1 VIRLWSAFVARMAR
15 HEPGT
20 ALAIFRVAFS
30 LVVAGTLAN
39 VLMVDVFDPIWLDRA
54 AGGVIQLQ
62 EDHWLIPLVGGAGPE
77 QARLLCIGGLIAALW
92 CALGLGH
99 RLAALVCLQLTTAL
113 FEMTSGTGGGH
124 DRLITNGLW
133 LLVLAP
139 ADRTLSLRA
148 RLFTG
153 AWVDPTPV
161 AAWPRYLAVV
171 QLTAM
176 YVTTG
181 IQKLGV
187 DWLPQG
193 GWLAV
198 YYALLLP
205 SWARLE
211 ELAWVAWLDPF
222 LRLGTLSTWLF
233 EIGWFLVPLAL
244 WFRDSRQ
251 RPGRLRAFS
260 NRVDL
265 RLLFGLF
272 GLLLHS
278 ILYVLME
285 LGPFSLVTLSFY
297 ICLWHPDELRGLLRR
312 LGVQG

>member
-1 VIRLWSAFVARMAR
+1 VIRIWTAFATRMAR
-15 HEPGT
+15 KEPGT
-20 ALAIFRVAFS
+20 ALALFRLALS

-39 VLMVDVFDPIWLDRA
+39 VLLADVFDPIWLDRE

-77 QARLLCIGGLIAALW
+77 QARQLCIGGLI
-92 CALGLGH
+92 
-99 RLAALVCLQLTTAL
+99 TAL

-139 ADRTLSLRA
+139 ADQTLSLRA
-148 RLFTG
+148 RLSTG
-153 AWVDPTPV
+153 AWVDSTPV

-181 IQKLGV
+181 IQKLGL

-211 ELAWVAWLDPF
+211 ELSWVAWLDPF

-233 EIGWFLVPLAL
+233 EIFWFLVPLAL
-244 WFRDSRQ
+244 WFRDSRE
-251 RPGRLRAFS
+251 RPGRLRALS

-272 GLLLHS
+272 GLLLHG
-278 ILYVLME
+278 ILYALME

-297 ICLWHPDELRGLLRR
+297 ICLWHPDELRGPLRQM
-312 LGVQG
+312 GVHG